1 MQSIARNPAKAPQG
15 AASIWY
21 GRMTSAMAR
30 RGHRKSPT
38 QTPAE
43 FVEEIDDPTLRGGVA
58 RFTRHYERARFGNS
72 AEDAVELPKIYEEL
86 VEKK

>member
-1 MQSIARNPAKAPQG
+1 
-15 AASIWY
+15 
-21 GRMTSAMAR
+21 MTTALAR
-30 RGHRKSPT
+30 RGHRKSPS

-43 FVEEIDDPTLRGGVA
+43 FVEKISDAKLKHGVA
-58 RFTRHYERARFGNS
+58 RFTKHYERARFGNS